1 MNYDTSDN
9 IATLTMDDG
18 KANAVG
24 HTFIDT
30 VNEGLDRAEQE
41 LPGALIL
48 RGREGM
54 FSAGFDLKEF
64 QKGPEAGMAMVS
76 KGMQLLIRL
85 YSFPLPLVVS
95 CTGHGIAMGAFL
107 MMACDSRI
115 GARGNYKITLPETAI
130 GMQLPEVML
139 ELTASRIPP
148 QYVTRVAI
156 QSEVF
161 DPDQAVQVGLLDEA
175 VLAEDLDARVL
186 AVAQK
191 LASLPQQQYAA
202 NKLLV
207 RKQAL
212 AAMREE
218 LDKVTAQSS

>member
-1 MNYDTSDN
+1 MNYEKNDK

-24 HTFIDT
+24 HDFIDT
-30 VNEGLDRAEQE
+30 VNEGLDRAERE
-41 LPGALIL
+41 RPGALIL
-48 RGREGM
+48 RGREGI

-76 KGMQLLIRL
+76 KAMQLLIRL
-85 YSFPLPLVVS
+85 YSFPLPVVVA

-107 MMACDSRI
+107 IMACDNRI
-115 GARGNYKITLPETAI
+115 GARGDYKITLPETAI

-139 ELTASRIPP
+139 ELTASRVPP
-148 QYVTRVAI
+148 QYMTRVAI

-175 VLAEDLDARVL
+175 VVAEDLDARVL